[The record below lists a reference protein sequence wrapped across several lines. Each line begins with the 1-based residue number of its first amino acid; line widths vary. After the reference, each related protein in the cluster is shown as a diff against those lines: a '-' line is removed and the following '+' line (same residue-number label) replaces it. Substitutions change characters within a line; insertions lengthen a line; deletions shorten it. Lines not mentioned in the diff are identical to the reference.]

1 MFVSRMAIPRRTF
14 LRGMGTS
21 IALPMLDAMVPAL
34 TAAPAALS
42 PVPRV
47 SFIYIANGVIQ
58 DQWTPKSTGAGFE
71 LTPILKPLEP
81 VRNHINVISG
91 LAHLQADTFGDGT
104 GDHPRASAAWL
115 TGVHAYDRTQPGIE
129 VKLATSADQ
138 LIAREIGK
146 NTPVSS
152 LELSVDYPTA
162 GACDSGDCF
171 YVNTVSWRNETTPN
185 PAEMHPRVVFERLF
199 GDGGTAAERLAHI
212 RKTGSILDSV
222 TQEVSRLAGTLGAG
236 DRGKLDEYLESVR
249 DIEQRIQN
257 AERQG
262 AQTFELPERP
272 VDVPATFD
280 EHTKLMFDL
289 QVLGFRADVTRV
301 TSMIMSREL
310 SPMTFPQI
318 GVPEQ
323 HHPTSHH
330 RNDPEL
336 IAKKAKIDTYEVQLL
351 ALLPRAAQ
359 GDARRRRLA
368 PRPQPRRL
376 RRRHGQRQPAS
387 PHRSAV
393 PARRI
398 ARRQVHDGPPPRVSA
413 EHADDEPAA
422 DDPRQRR
429 HHAGH
434 ARRQH
439 RQART
444 GLPLDRLI
452 TTARAGKRREG
463 SSRQSVSLD
472 ARPVRATTVAVV
484 NMVRTWH
491 APPG

>member
-1 MFVSRMAIPRRTF
+1 MFIQKLAIPRRTF
-14 LRGMGTS
+14 LRGVGAT
-21 IALPMLDAMVPAL
+21 IALPMLDAMAPAL
-34 TAAPAALS
+34 AAAPKAT
-42 PVPRV
+42 PRF
-47 SFIYIANGVIQ
+47 SFIYISNGVIQ
-58 DQWTPKSTGAGFE
+58 DQWTPKTVGPDYE
-71 LTPILKPLEP
+71 LTPILRPLAAHK
-81 VRNHINVISG
+81 RDINVISG

-115 TGVHAYDRTQPGIE
+115 TGVHAYDRTLPGID

-138 LIAREIGK
+138 IIAEHIGR
-146 NTPVSS
+146 TSPVRS
-152 LELSVDYPTA
+152 LELSVDYPTQ
-162 GACDSGDCF
+162 GSCDSGDCF
-171 YVNTVSWRNETTPN
+171 FVNTLSWRNETTPN
-185 PAEMHPRVVFERLF
+185 PTEMHPRVVFERLF

-249 DIEQRIQN
+249 DIETRIQN

-262 AQTFELPERP
+262 ATTFELPERP
-272 VDVPATFD
+272 VDVPGTFD

-351 ALLPRAAQ
+351 AYFLERLKATPDGDGSLLDHSLVVYGGGMGNGNLHRHTDLPCLLAGSLGGKFTTGRHLAYPQNTPMTNLLLTILASVGIRQ
-359 GDARRRRLA
+359 DTLGDSTGKL
-368 PRPQPRRL
+368 
-376 RRRHGQRQPAS
+376 
-387 PHRSAV
+387 
-393 PARRI
+393 
-398 ARRQVHDGPPPRVSA
+398 
-413 EHADDEPAA
+413 EP
-422 DDPRQRR
+422 DFLSI
-429 HHAGH
+429 G
-434 ARRQH
+434 
-439 RQART
+439 
-444 GLPLDRLI
+444 
-452 TTARAGKRREG
+452 
-463 SSRQSVSLD
+463 
-472 ARPVRATTVAVV
+472 
-484 NMVRTWH
+484 
-491 APPG
+491 